1 MHVSHPAQLL
11 CTELLYKSRESKKC
25 RLSVVRSG
33 CSHGRCRR
41 CRTEFCAEQLPAAS
55 STTCWTARCMFN
67 TFPLAKFLADS
78 DSVQLF
84 LLIKY
89 MFLLILS
96 TFIFLLSTYDPCL
109 ISQFSSCY
117 SNWMKFIPG
126 TTPFTVYSC
135 YTSFTLVIDLNKLL
149 LAIIAYKICMES
161 FASRL
166 P

>member
-55 STTCWTARCMFN
+55 STTCRTARSMFS

-78 DSVQLF
+78 DTDW
-84 LLIKY
+84 
-89 MFLLILS
+89 LS
-96 TFIFLLSTYDPCL
+96 TRFFLFFLFSYSCFPPTIL
-109 ISQFSSCY
+109 ALFTQFSSCY
-117 SNWMKFIPG
+117 SNWMKFIHRSDAIRCILLL
-126 TTPFTVYSC
+126 YSS
-135 YTSFTLVIDLNKLL
+135 TLVVLHLLLSSIILLLSILTLVIYLSKLL
-149 LAIIAYKICMES
+149 L
-161 FASRL
+161 
-166 P
+166 